1 MNEWI
6 KELTKLLLIQ
16 QLIKGEGKYIY
27 NVQKFI
33 FMNVLKK
40 NASQFKQKY

>member
-6 KELTKLLLIQ
+6 KEWTKLLLIQ

-27 NVQKFI
+27 NVQKFL

-40 NASQFKQKY
+40 MHHSLNKKY